1 MLCYVLLYDGM
12 RGMGW
17 DGLEYEG
24 DSDDGKVQT
33 TLEFSEVSIKA

>member
-1 MLCYVLLYDGM
+1 
-12 RGMGW
+12 MGW
-17 DGLEYEG
+17 DGLEYEGDSDDG